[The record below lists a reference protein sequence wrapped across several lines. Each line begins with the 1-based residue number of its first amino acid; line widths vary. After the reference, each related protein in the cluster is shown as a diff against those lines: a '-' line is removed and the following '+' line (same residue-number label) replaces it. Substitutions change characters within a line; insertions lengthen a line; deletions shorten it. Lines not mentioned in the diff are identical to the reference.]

1 MPAIH
6 ANPEFRNFAYTNAF
20 TSLLIQQATG
30 SGNVIPEEIAAVQ
43 EVVLAYSAS
52 FTVAEVKCEDEDRTR
67 NITSTLLSHIAQ
79 ELVLRGEVLL
89 DMNVKNG
96 DSSPSFVAASRWD
109 VTGDYSP
116 DSWRYDMDL
125 IGPSTSTRVSK
136 PAASVIHPMWSYDP
150 AAPWRGISPLVRAR
164 LSVKTAALI
173 EAILRKEGNSPLAYI
188 VPLPVHQE
196 MTIN

>member
-6 ANPEFRNFAYTNAF
+6 ASPEFRNFAYTNAF

-125 IGPSTSTRVSK
+125 IGPEHV
-136 PAASVIHPMWSYDP
+136 
-150 AAPWRGISPLVRAR
+150 
-164 LSVKTAALI
+164 
-173 EAILRKEGNSPLAYI
+173 N
-188 VPLPVHQE
+188 
-196 MTIN
+196 